1 MANELVVKLLD
12 SIIDSLDIPESYYR
26 RAADRR
32 LNAVALFARF
42 LNTEDAG
49 HEIPPSHL
57 FPPPQGRL
65 MPYIF
70 SSEELSRIVAATE
83 KLPRTYSLHRA
94 AYATLFG
101 LIVSTGLRISEALNI
116 RLSDVQA
123 DGVLLIRRGKDGKSR
138 LITSSYGSGTTTPGT
153 IRKAWRSDDVSL
165 CTGMIRNSRSQRG
178 EGHAPNDILKETYM
192 FKELAPYLRQ
202 RAVLLTVTHIE
213 EDKIRVNIIPQKLKD
228 GENAALTTPLTLTGT
243 AEELDR
249 DLPATLVDF
258 VAAHLQLRNT
268 LDRAKAEM
276 DAAAKAAQAEARSKS
291 KTSATKAA
299 TKSEVTKPAEA
310 PRPTPQATPETP
322 KAASLFDAPAAVPN
336 SDMDEEEEILAEVGE
351 EDEVSKEI
359 DEAA

>member
-1 MANELVVKLLD
+1 
-12 SIIDSLDIPESYYR
+12 
-26 RAADRR
+26 
-32 LNAVALFARF
+32 
-42 LNTEDAG
+42 
-49 HEIPPSHL
+49 
-57 FPPPQGRL
+57 
-65 MPYIF
+65 
-70 SSEELSRIVAATE
+70 
-83 KLPRTYSLHRA
+83 
-94 AYATLFG
+94 
-101 LIVSTGLRISEALNI
+101 
-116 RLSDVQA
+116 
-123 DGVLLIRRGKDGKSR
+123 
-138 LITSSYGSGTTTPGT
+138 
-153 IRKAWRSDDVSL
+153 
-165 CTGMIRNSRSQRG
+165 
-178 EGHAPNDILKETYM
+178 M
-192 FKELAPYLRQ
+192 FKELAPCLRQ

-228 GENAALTTPLTLTGT
+228 GENAALTTPLTVTGT

-258 VAAHLQLRNT
+258 VSAHLQLKNT

-310 PRPTPQATPETP
+310 PRPTPQATPAPP

-351 EDEVSKEI
+351 EDQVSEEI